1 MYYTI
6 LNWRFTWISGQYI
19 EQQWCQ
25 TIQKDFTQQELEKIK
40 AWYSYNIETEEFEET
55 EESKAFEKQ
64 TLENQI
70 NSETRE
76 KILSRYSETDQTN
89 LERKASR
96 IMWVALYEKRDF
108 TEVELLILNQIMEAD
123 DYINLCIKEWIEK
136 KNNL

>member
-1 MYYTI
+1 MKVSIFNKWFAFWVDYSNREECIKVIDITE
-6 LNWRFTWISGQYI
+6 
-19 EQQWCQ
+19 EQ
-25 TIQKDFTQQELEKIK
+25 KELLDK
-40 AWYSYNIETEEFEET
+40 WYSYNIETEEFEET

-108 TEVELLILNQIMEAD
+108 TADEILILNQVMEAD